1 MSTRPNGATH
11 PCAVTTARLRA
22 GRGPAE
28 GAVLPLRVDL
38 IPDIAGSPVVGLSL
52 CDPAG
57 HLHPHHEDVTVMLD
71 RYEAE
76 ALRDALTDWLAS
88 R

>member
-1 MSTRPNGATH
+1 MTATH
-11 PCAVTTARLRA
+11 PCAVTTASFQA

-38 IPDIAGSPVVGLSL
+38 IPDVQGSPCVGLSL
-52 CDPAG
+52 VDTDM
-57 HLHPHHEDVTVMLD
+57 HLHPAHEDVTVLLD

-76 ALRDALTDWLAS
+76 ALRDALANWLAA